1 MLHDPKTFDVTTAR
15 PIAGPV
21 VETPRQSAVE
31 AAERRE
37 QNTALAVM
45 LGYIAVLAVSVGI
58 FGLKGLVGWAL
69 VSAALAGSWVIYT
82 TRGIRG
88 ADSD

>member
-1 MLHDPKTFDVTTAR
+1 MLHDPKTFDVTTAH

-21 VETPRQSAVE
+21 VEAPKQSAVE

-69 VSAALAGSWVIYT
+69 LSAALAGSWVIYT